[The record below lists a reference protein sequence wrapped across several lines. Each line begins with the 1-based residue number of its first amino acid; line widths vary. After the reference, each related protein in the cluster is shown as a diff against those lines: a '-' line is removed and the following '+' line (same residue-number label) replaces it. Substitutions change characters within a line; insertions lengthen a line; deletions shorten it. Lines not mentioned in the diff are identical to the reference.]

1 MTDNDYC
8 VKIANSVF
16 ESVEEELIYN
26 ATEYIDEE
34 SANIGSEGI
43 DEFEITESEF
53 IRAERIARDDSTAI
67 YEFVYKVTVEGTSY
81 EYWGRDEDTR
91 EIIRSDGRD
100 HVFEGQIIVQV
111 ERGAEVFMISKMI
124 IVMKPQL

>member
-1 MTDNDYC
+1 MFLRLMILKKMNAVEIALRMTDNDYC

-16 ESVEEELIYN
+16 ESIEEAVSN

-53 IRAERIARDDSTAI
+53 VRAKEMP
-67 YEFVYKVTVEGTSY
+67 VM
-81 EYWGRDEDTR
+81 
-91 EIIRSDGRD
+91 
-100 HVFEGQIIVQV
+100 IV
-111 ERGAEVFMISKMI
+111 RPSMSLFIK
-124 IVMKPQL
+124 

>member
-43 DEFEITESEF
+43 DEFEN
-53 IRAERIARDDSTAI
+53 
-67 YEFVYKVTVEGTSY
+67 Y
-81 EYWGRDEDTR
+81 
-91 EIIRSDGRD
+91 
-100 HVFEGQIIVQV
+100 
-111 ERGAEVFMISKMI
+111 
-124 IVMKPQL
+124 

>member
-43 DEFEITESEF
+43 DEFEITESELL
-53 IRAERIARDDSTAI
+53 EQK
-67 YEFVYKVTVEGTSY
+67 ELLVM
-81 EYWGRDEDTR
+81 
-91 EIIRSDGRD
+91 
-100 HVFEGQIIVQV
+100 IV
-111 ERGAEVFMISKMI
+111 RPSMSLSIK
-124 IVMKPQL
+124 